1 MNASMLA
8 FHGFIVDYTY
18 MNEGA
23 ILVHRRDGCITDAD
37 LDLIKSIVTVPD
49 YMVWKSDYQTV
60 TIG

>member
-1 MNASMLA
+1 MNASALA

-18 MNEGA
+18 MGEGI
-23 ILVHRRDGCITDAD
+23 ILVHRRDCCITIDD
-37 LDLIKSIVTVPD
+37 LNLIKSIVTVPD